1 MIIHDYK
8 LYDLIIKTVIPV
20 TILWTLILYFAFY
33 ERFSNIFNKK
43 EQHIMTSKVYL
54 ILLFPYIWAIQTIIG
69 ISKDIRGQGMVI
81 DRPPCLDLNVPESL
95 KKIGFVSLYK
105 PECRGAQ
112 QKLQFNNRQ

>member
-54 ILLFPYIWAIQTIIG
+54 ILLFLHFFAFFCIVLLSMMLLPM
-69 ISKDIRGQGMVI
+69 DI
-81 DRPPCLDLNVPESL
+81 
-95 KKIGFVSLYK
+95 
-105 PECRGAQ
+105 
-112 QKLQFNNRQ
+112 